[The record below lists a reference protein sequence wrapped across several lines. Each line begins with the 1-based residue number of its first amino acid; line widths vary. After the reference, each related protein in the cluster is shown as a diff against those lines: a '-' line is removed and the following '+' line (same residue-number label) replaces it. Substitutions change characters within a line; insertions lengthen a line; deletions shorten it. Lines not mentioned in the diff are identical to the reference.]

1 MAERVLSPAVYVLVF
16 AVMIGLTCV
25 SVGVSFLPISLVWH
39 DAIGLVIA
47 TCKATLVVL
56 FFMHVLYSS
65 RLTWVVIVVSV
76 FWLGLLLVLTLS
88 DYFTRELL
96 PHMPGH

>member
-1 MAERVLSPAVYVLVF
+1 V
-16 AVMIGLTCV
+16 
-25 SVGVSFLPISLVWH
+25 
-39 DAIGLVIA
+39 IGLVIA

-65 RLTWVVIVVSV
+65 RLTWIVIVVAV
-76 FWLGLLLVLTLS
+76 FWLGLLMVLTFCDYLS
-88 DYFTRELL
+88 REMI